1 MFAILI
7 TIFAMAFFNSLLK
20 NKGGAPVELFEKPQT
35 PEEQKIVNAE
45 FDHSLRY
52 FIIFIVF
59 GGSVAIWISFLLT
72 ALHTLPTPAGLV
84 NVGLASIL
92 LMMAILFQTILIQ
105 SPQLNFI
112 LIIIEALAL
121 LAFFYSTFSAWFLLG
136 SVAFVITWA
145 IGFARARAA
154 LSEMLR
160 ISFWNY
166 GTLMITTTITAF
178 ALFLS
183 CFYVGL
189 YQQQGGITFT
199 AYKFVVSG
207 AAPGLQYVAPNFNPE
222 TKVNSFLD
230 GTIRDY
236 FADQDNF
243 NSLPETIK
251 DSTVQQAT
259 TGAQARIVEFT
270 KQILKPGDTIASYTF
285 RWVSGGIKTLQER
298 GLGAFVVIGIFLLIY
313 FAIKGLMFF
322 IKWPVLL
329 FSFMLYLLL
338 QAVGIVSLSSE
349 TRQKEIIIVK

>member
-7 TIFAMAFFNSLLK
+7 TIFAMPLFNSLLK

-52 FIIFIVF
+52 FLIFIVF
-59 GGSVAIWISFLLT
+59 GGSVATWISFLLT

-92 LMMAILFQTILIQ
+92 LMIAILFQAVLIQ

-112 LIIIEALAL
+112 LIIVEAVAL
-121 LAFFYSTFSAWFLLG
+121 LAFFYSTFSAWFLIG
-136 SVAFVITWA
+136 IVAFIVTWA
-145 IGFARARAA
+145 VGFARARLA

-166 GTLMITTTITAF
+166 GTLMITVTITAY
-178 ALFLS
+178 AVLLS

-189 YQQQGGITFT
+189 YQQEGGITFT

-222 TKVNSFLD
+222 TKVDSFLN
-230 GTIRDY
+230 GTIRNY
-236 FADQDNF
+236 FADQDTF
-243 NSLPETIK
+243 NNLPDTAK
-251 DSTVQQAT
+251 DSTLQQAT
-259 TGAQARIVEFT
+259 VGVQSKLVDFT

-285 RWVSGGIKTLQER
+285 RWVSDGIRTLQER

-313 FAIKGLMFF
+313 FAIKSVMFF
-322 IKWPVLL
+322 VKWPVLL